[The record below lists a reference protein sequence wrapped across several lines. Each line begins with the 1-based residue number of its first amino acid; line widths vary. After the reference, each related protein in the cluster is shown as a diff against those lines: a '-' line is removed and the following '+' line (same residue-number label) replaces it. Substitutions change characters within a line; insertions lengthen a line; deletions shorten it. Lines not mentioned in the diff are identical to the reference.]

1 MRIAKTLTDKYF
13 EKLNVAKKKIK
24 ILEDYISAQQS
35 KSIDGIESEEN
46 KSMVTKSQKK
56 RKRRGKN
63 METTTTTTQITPPI
77 LKEIDTSN
85 VISKKV
91 RLKNPFLL
99 REKKKKY
106 SFASGDTIQRKK
118 QSLIP
123 KSNFDNKSS
132 INVGYDLMGGIEK
145 VFQSKDKTFIARSG
159 GSSPALLSKK
169 KKSKA
174 SRIKVGVVKNH
185 DSKKSMKKS
194 KDMVHTSIQ
203 NFFKK

>member
-63 METTTTTTQITPPI
+63 METTTTTTTTTQIRPPI

-91 RLKNPFLL
+91 RLKNPFLWL
-99 REKKKKY
+99 K
-106 SFASGDTIQRKK
+106 I
-118 QSLIP
+118 I
-123 KSNFDNKSS
+123 
-132 INVGYDLMGGIEK
+132 
-145 VFQSKDKTFIARSG
+145 SKI
-159 GSSPALLSKK
+159 
-169 KKSKA
+169 
-174 SRIKVGVVKNH
+174 
-185 DSKKSMKKS
+185 
-194 KDMVHTSIQ
+194 
-203 NFFKK
+203 

>member
-1 MRIAKTLTDKYF
+1 M
-13 EKLNVAKKKIK
+13 NVAKKKIK

-63 METTTTTTQITPPI
+63 MGTPTTTTTTQIRPPI

-123 KSNFDNKSS
+123 KSNFDNNKSS